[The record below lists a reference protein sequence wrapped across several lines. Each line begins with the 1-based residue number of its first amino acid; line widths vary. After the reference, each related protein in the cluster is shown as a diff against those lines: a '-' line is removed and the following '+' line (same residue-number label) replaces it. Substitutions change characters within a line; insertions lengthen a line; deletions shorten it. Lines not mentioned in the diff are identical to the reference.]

1 VKLTRI
7 LIVGLLAVGLLAGC
21 GQVPEAPVGL
31 SQFTD
36 SGIDPNSWARVPA
49 GIFLTGQYDLQV
61 DLDYEYEIMVTEV
74 TNAQYAQF
82 LNEALAAG
90 VVRIA
95 PGDTIDGYD
104 HLKGGA
110 IRYEGNAVFG
120 HYEGDEYNSGRH
132 EEKIP
137 AGDYV
142 LFPFEDI
149 ASRINFDGSRFT
161 VKEYYENHP
170 VTMVSWFGAK
180 AYADFYGYRL
190 PTELE
195 WEKAARGMD
204 DNRPY
209 AWGDLED
216 KRAASFYKY
225 GNPFQTKNGWTDT
238 APVGFYNGKTYGNY
252 QTIDAKSPYGVY
264 DMNGNVAE
272 WVGDIWL
279 ELHDR
284 VFKGGHK
291 NTYAIDGRVWK
302 RNSAPPQ
309 YVSPN
314 VGFRCVRDI

>member
-1 VKLTRI
+1 MKLTRI

-36 SGIDPNSWARVPA
+36 SGINPDSWARVPA
-49 GIFLTGQYDLQV
+49 GIFLTGQYDLAV

-74 TNAQYAQF
+74 TNAQYARF
-82 LNEALAAG
+82 LNEALEAG
-90 VVRIA
+90 VIRIA
-95 PGDTIDGYD
+95 PGETIDGYD

-120 HYEGDEYNSGRH
+120 HYDGDAYNDGRH
-132 EEKIP
+132 EEEIP

-142 LFPFEDI
+142 LIPFEDV

-209 AWGDLED
+209 AWGDLEN
-216 KRAASFYKY
+216 KKAASFYKY
-225 GNPFQTKNGWTDT
+225 GSPFQTKNGWTDT
-238 APVGFYNGKTYGNY
+238 GPVGFYNGKTYGNY

-272 WVGDIWL
+272 WVGDIWF

-291 NTYAIDGRVWK
+291 NSYAIDGRIWK

-309 YVSPN
+309 YVSSN